1 VLRRRHALGAA
12 LLVLVLVVGLAL
24 VTRAGALAERSAL
37 GPGAGSSGSTPVPPG
52 AVVPTS
58 ATSSL
63 SQSSSSSPTSAR
75 PTAMRVP
82 QRGDGRLVAV
92 KASAPAAGRGR
103 VLRVRVEVEGG
114 VDVRPTEFA
123 TQVMRTLN
131 DDRSWGHG
139 GTRSFARTS
148 GAADVVVILASP
160 STSARLCRPLITRGR
175 LSCSIGQRA
184 ILTAYRW
191 ARGTPEFDSLEQ
203 YRRYV
208 VNHEVGHVLGHGHEY
223 CGGRGRRA
231 PVMQQQT
238 KQVAPCRPNPWPFP

>member
-1 VLRRRHALGAA
+1 V
-12 LLVLVLVVGLAL
+12 LLVLALVVGLAL
-24 VTRAGALAERSAL
+24 VSRGGAFAKRSLVPA
-37 GPGAGSSGSTPVPPG
+37 AGSTPGSTPAP
-52 AVVPTS
+52 ARPA
-58 ATSSL
+58 ATSPT
-63 SQSSSSSPTSAR
+63 SSPTSSPSRTAASSPTSVR
-75 PTAMRVP
+75 PRAMRVP
-82 QRGDGRLVAV
+82 QRGTGRLVAV
-92 KASAPAAGRGR
+92 RGSTPAPGRGR
-103 VLRVRVEVEGG
+103 VLRVRVEVESG
-114 VDVRPTEFA
+114 VDVRPADFA
-123 TQVMRTLN
+123 AQVLRTLN
-131 DDRSWGHG
+131 DDRSWGHD

-148 GAADVVVILASP
+148 GAADVVVLLASP
-160 STSARLCRPLITRGR
+160 ATSARLCRPLITRGR

-223 CGGRGRRA
+223 CPGRGRRA